1 MTSSK
6 TLRITLLFLFGFV
19 ILCLVVMEIIVSKR
33 YPNLDRMMH
42 PLLGWSFRSATSSVL
57 LVLQNLPEIHQ
68 TSSGI
73 HQNAS
78 GIHRGLS
85 DKGPSSKTVHPNS
98 SLQGFWNSSKFSLD
112 SSNTSGNS
120 LGASLSIPPATDHC
134 KQAHQMAGPK
144 VAFSLEAQTE
154 NGTRRAS
161 CRGCFP
167 IDFPPLIENCGV
179 CNTGGGGR
187 SHHVDV
193 VMMIFT
199 THRATDKRQ
208 AIRDTWASVTRNN
221 TAHVRHVFL
230 LGRAKVSSLKTPE
243 TGMGEKKEKEKKAMK
258 KMPVL

>member
-1 MTSSK
+1 MK
-6 TLRITLLFLFGFV
+6 TLRIALLFLFGFAV
-19 ILCLVVMEIIVSKR
+19 LCLVVMEISVNKR

-42 PLLGWSFRSATSSVL
+42 PQLGWSFRSATSSVM
-57 LVLQNLPEIHQ
+57 LVP
-68 TSSGI
+68 SSVMLVS
-73 HQNAS
+73 QKPS

-85 DKGPSSKTVHPNS
+85 DKGPSSKTVHRDG
-98 SLQGFWNSSKFSLD
+98 SLQGFWNSSSFSLD

-134 KQAHQMAGPK
+134 KQARQMAGPK
-144 VAFSLEAQTE
+144 AAFSLEVQTE
-154 NGTRRAS
+154 NGTRPAS

-167 IDFPPLIENCGV
+167 IDFPSLIENCGV

-193 VMMIFT
+193 VMVIFT

-230 LGRAKVSSLKTPE
+230 LGRAKVSSLKDKSKVW
-243 TGMGEKKEKEKKAMK
+243 GDF
-258 KMPVL
+258 

>member
-1 MTSSK
+1 MTSIK
-6 TLRITLLFLFGFV
+6 TIRIALLFLFGFV
-19 ILCLVVMEIIVSKR
+19 VLCLVLMEISVSKSHR
-33 YPNLDRMMH
+33 NPEKT
-42 PLLGWSFRSATSSVL
+42 LLGWSFRSASSSVM
-57 LVLQNLPEIHQ
+57 LVSQKP
-68 TSSGI
+68 
-73 HQNAS
+73 S

-85 DKGPSSKTVHPNS
+85 DKGPSSRTVHPNG
-98 SLQGFWNSSKFSLD
+98 SLQGFWNSSRFSLD

-134 KQAHQMAGPK
+134 KQARQMAGPK
-144 VAFSLEAQTE
+144 LAFSFKAQTE
-154 NGTRRAS
+154 KGTRPAS

-193 VMMIFT
+193 VMVIFT

-230 LGRAKVSSLKTPE
+230 LGRAKVSSLKMLE
-243 TGMGEKKEKEKKAMK
+243 TGMGKRKEKKQ
-258 KMPVL
+258 